1 MALTIAGASYTYA
14 GTSTPVLVDI
24 DLVVPAGRVVG
35 LVGPNDA
42 GKSTLCLVAAGLAPT
57 SIGGRLTGSVTL
69 DGTETIDLKPYEA
82 AQRCG
87 ILFQNPETQLSGTA
101 STVFE
106 EVAFGPR
113 NVGLDLPAII
123 DRVDGSLA
131 LLGIEHLAPRDP
143 DRLSGGQAQ
152 LVALASVLALQPG
165 VLVLDEPT
173 SQLDPAGTRLVGDA
187 LARLASESGTAILIV
202 EHKADLLARLT
213 HEVAVIAEGRLI
225 TQGPAGSVL
234 GDLVAESVGVEPP
247 AAVTIMRAATDAG
260 VAERLAG
267 IDLAA
272 LERSDR
278 SAKARRPAGWCRMSA
293 ATAARRCAARASSS
307 RTRAARARSTASTS
321 RSLPASG
328 SPSSGRTGRASRP
341 SSVNSMASSSRTKVR
356 SRSAASRRPDGMS
369 PISPA
374 MSGWPSR
381 TPIARSSRD
390 AWPRRSRS
398 VPGTSDGPAA
408 TSTRPSRVRLPRSG

>member
-1 MALTIAGASYTYA
+1 MALNMVGASYTYA
-14 GTSTPVLVDI
+14 GTTKPVLVDI
-24 DLVVPAGRVVG
+24 DLAVPAGRVLGV
-35 LVGPNDA
+35 VGPNDA

-57 SIGGRLTGSVTL
+57 SIGGRLAGSVTL

-113 NVGLDLPAII
+113 NIGLDLPEIV
-123 DRVDGSLA
+123 DRVDRSLA

-187 LARLASESGTAILIV
+187 LARLASEAGTAILIV

-225 TQGPAGSVL
+225 MQGPTGSVL
-234 GDLVAESVGVEPP
+234 GDLDAESIGVEPP
-247 AAVTIMRAATDAG
+247 AAVTIMRAAAEAG
-260 VAERLAG
+260 VSARLAG
-267 IDLAA
+267 LDLAS
-272 LERSDR
+272 L
-278 SAKARRPAGWCRMSA
+278 G
-293 ATAARRCAARASSS
+293 ASG
-307 RTRAARARSTASTS
+307 RSTE
-321 RSLPASG
+321 
-328 SPSSGRTGRASRP
+328 
-341 SSVNSMASSSRTKVR
+341 
-356 SRSAASRRPDGMS
+356 PDQ
-369 PISPA
+369 
-374 MSGWPSR
+374 
-381 TPIARSSRD
+381 ARG
-390 AWPRRSRS
+390 A
-398 VPGTSDGPAA
+398 G
-408 TSTRPSRVRLPRSG
+408 